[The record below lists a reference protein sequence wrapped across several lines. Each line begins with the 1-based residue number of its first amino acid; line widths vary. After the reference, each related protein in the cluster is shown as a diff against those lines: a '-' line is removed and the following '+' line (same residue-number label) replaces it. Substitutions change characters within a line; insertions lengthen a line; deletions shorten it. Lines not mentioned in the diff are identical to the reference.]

1 VRFPFT
7 ALLLVTVLLS
17 ACGETVAPQ
26 PPLPP
31 LKITRVE
38 STDVPIEAG
47 KAFPDFHPHFE
58 EGVSVIY
65 TYVWLENAQF
75 MTGAFMVR
83 MRWFSPNDFRPPIAQ
98 HEIEVQPGQDIAQ
111 FSVHNEDGM
120 NPGPYQLIAR
130 AGKDASSLTASGS
143 SRFFIG
149 MTEEE
154 AEEFLTEEDTFRK
167 ARDEKRAKQKEEQA
181 KAQKEEDM
189 DALEKISGGEDIKEE
204 EIPPA
209 SADELRRS
217 DDPTSADKD
226 EEPSEPSMLEVEGE
240 LPPSLTSGS
249 KE

>member
-1 VRFPFT
+1 MSSHFLILYPVRCLIILSLIF
-7 ALLLVTVLLS
+7 VSLLS
-17 ACGETVAPQ
+17 ACGETAVPQ
-26 PPLPP
+26 PPPPP

-47 KAFPDFHPHFE
+47 KPFPDFHPYFE
-58 EGVSVIY
+58 VGVSVIY

-154 AEEFLTEEDTFRK
+154 AETFLTEEEAFRK

-181 KAQKEEDM
+181 KAQKEEDLKS
-189 DALEKISGGEDIKEE
+189 LENLSGGEDIKKE
-204 EIPPA
+204 EIP
-209 SADELRRS
+209 E
-217 DDPTSADKD
+217 
-226 EEPSEPSMLEVEGE
+226 EEPSEPSELEVEGG